1 MFISSSDIFKSR
13 KLIPNFAKML
23 ENIFLP
29 LFEATVNPQK
39 HKELHVFLKYVSSR
53 FICDVNFLN
62 QCTSCKIHLTVLNIT
77 WPYKCGHSL
86 LIYWFE

>member
-53 FICDVNFLN
+53 FILDKLN
-62 QCTSCKIHLTVLNIT
+62 QCT
-77 WPYKCGHSL
+77 
-86 LIYWFE
+86 